1 MPVATMRFISNLS
14 STLLTLSALLPT
26 GQATD
31 LNWHAP
37 RKTDL
42 NNLTSV
48 LAGEGVYGFIFNTSD
63 TPDEVYGTYNWCNM
77 PHVRSKEY
85 VKASDEYELQYVEIV
100 SHPPH
105 VHAPLFQCSDETY
118 KLSRPL

>member
-1 MPVATMRFISNLS
+1 M
-14 STLLTLSALLPT
+14 
-26 GQATD
+26 D

-48 LAGEGVYGFIFNTSD
+48 LAGEGVYGFILNTSD

-100 SHPPH
+100 SYPMLTMLTPSYSS
-105 VHAPLFQCSDETY
+105 ARM
-118 KLSRPL
+118 KRIG